1 MTVLIPRNTTIPTR
15 KSEIFTTAADGQT
28 TVEIH
33 VLQGERPL
41 AKDNRSLGKFYLTGI
56 PPAPRGVP
64 QIEVTFDIDTNG
76 ILHVTAKDLATAR
89 EQSIVIKDSTN
100 LPRDEIDRMVREA
113 EMFAEQDRKMRE
125 LAETRNEADALIY
138 SAEKTLREHGERI
151 SASDKS
157 AVESAINDLR
167 EKMKGDDIAAIRSG
181 IDHLKEMMFKVSE
194 QLYRATAQAA
204 SGGSEEVR
212 REATTGG
219 EVIDADYKPA
229 D

>member
-1 MTVLIPRNTTIPTR
+1 M
-15 KSEIFTTAADGQT
+15 
-28 TVEIH
+28 
-33 VLQGERPL
+33 
-41 AKDNRSLGKFYLTGI
+41 GKFYLTGI

-76 ILHVTAKDLATAR
+76 ILHVTAKDLATGR

-100 LPRDEIDRMVREA
+100 LPREEIDRMIREA

-138 SAEKTLREHGERI
+138 SAEKTLREHGDRI

-167 EKMKGDDIAAIRSG
+167 EKMKGDDIAAIRAG
-181 IDHLKEMMFKVSE
+181 IERLKEAMFKISE
-194 QLYRATAQAA
+194 QLSRNR
-204 SGGSEEVR
+204 SGCR
-212 REATTGG
+212 WR
-219 EVIDADYKPA
+219 
-229 D
+229 